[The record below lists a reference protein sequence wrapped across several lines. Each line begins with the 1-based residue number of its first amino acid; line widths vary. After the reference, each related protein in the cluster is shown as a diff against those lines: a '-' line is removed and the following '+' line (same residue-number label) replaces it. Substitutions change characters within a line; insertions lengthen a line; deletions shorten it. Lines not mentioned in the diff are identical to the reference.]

1 MTDLEPSEQR
11 RMNCIFVSDWTC
23 HLEVDEI
30 PLEVCRLCIEARKIH
45 ATEHAKTVTWSINRG
60 AEPKI
65 TLETLPEALA
75 ANPNTTQ

>member
-1 MTDLEPSEQR
+1 MTDLELSEQR

-30 PLEVCRLCIEARKIH
+30 PLEVCRLCVEARRIH
-45 ATEHAKTVTWSINRG
+45 ATELAKPVTWSINRG

-65 TLETLPEALA
+65 TVGPLPEALA